1 VALLA
6 RVTLV
11 YIQTPK
17 VVEEMLKTQEDYDD
31 LLEYSACRAPA
42 QSDVRIFYSKDY
54 RFNVNKKHPIRDYL
68 STLSFQGV
76 QVPVDVRYLLS
87 DKRGVGVV
95 PYSKKGKTYTLLKM
109 PANMLYLLGMDVK
122 FHRIKPKVG
131 STSDL
136 RPPQIESLHHIYVPL
151 PNGMKIPMRTT
162 LTKSLIPVKDPGL
175 KQLVELKKL
184 TPIVYEEIVMDI
196 LSTTTYLHSQGI
208 QGISHGFYI
217 RNLTKNPKLTFIP
230 SSRTM
235 YIHYGVR
242 NPTRDKVTVR
252 GILKD
257 MKNITSNPT
266 VLKAYD
272 DFFDEKTY
280 ESNLEKYAAVYD
292 QGLREFKL
300 KDKTLSMDD
309 IKKYIYPLIP
319 SISRP
324 IQMTQYFVFL
334 EMLQTLISLNLH
346 TQLDYSKIG
355 DPIFVRN
362 IARWYIAGDEIT
374 RVYFNNLDVVKYLR
388 APIFHF
394 NPEKLAVLSLAY
406 GDKTGILNYSDDYQK
421 ERKLQR
427 RAANFAKAKRLPG
440 DILLRYP
447 TLVPDW
453 KQDYYPTDRQFTAD
467 DYSDLAKERAA
478 VFRELYPEE
487 RNIPR
492 NDKELYIAEVR
503 KRRERT
509 TQLTDV
515 VMRRESK
522 LARKLQDITTA
533 MSTYNINLEV
543 PNLSVKYVIINGVQF
558 ATYDLAYIFFDTPL
572 ANVANNVRQEYEQ
585 VELIGFTYSDLKLLR
600 DFLMGRTHI
609 VKLYKRLS
617 RSAYNQ
623 MSSYGTILSA
633 YEIERTRTM
642 LCKMFDLG
650 TPVILRIKQIKE
662 KILSD
667 LQKRGYEYLLQ
678 RISLI

>member
-1 VALLA
+1 
-6 RVTLV
+6 
-11 YIQTPK
+11 
-17 VVEEMLKTQEDYDD
+17 MLRTQEDYDD
-31 LLEYSACRAPA
+31 LLEYCACRAPA
-42 QSDVRIFYSKDY
+42 QSGVQIFYSKDY

-68 STLSFQGV
+68 STLSLQGI
-76 QVPVDVRYLLS
+76 QAPVDVRYLLS

-109 PANMLYLLGMDVK
+109 PANMLYLVGMDVK

-151 PNGMKIPMRTT
+151 PNGMKVPMRTT

-184 TPIVYEEIVMDI
+184 TPIVYEEIAMDI

-217 RNLTKNPKLTFIP
+217 KNLAKNPELTFIS
-230 SSRTM
+230 SSRTN
-235 YIHYGVR
+235 YVHYGVR
-242 NPTRDKVTVR
+242 NPIRDKVTVR

-272 DFFDEKTY
+272 DFFDQKTY
-280 ESNLEKYAAVYD
+280 ESNLEKYAAAYN

-300 KDKTLSMDD
+300 KDKTLSIDD

-319 SISRP
+319 SLSRP
-324 IQMTQYFVFL
+324 GPMTQYFTFL
-334 EMLQTLISLNLH
+334 EMLQTLISLDLH

-355 DPIFVRN
+355 NPILVRD
-362 IARWYIAGDEIT
+362 IARWYTAQDEVM
-374 RVYFNNLDVVKYLR
+374 RVYFNNLDMVKYLR

-394 NPEKLAVLSLAY
+394 NPENLLVLSQAY
-406 GDKTGILNYSDDYQK
+406 GDRTGILNYSDDYQK

-427 RAANFAKAKRLPG
+427 QAANFAEAKRLPT
-440 DILLRYP
+440 DTLLRYP
-447 TLVPDW
+447 TLLPDW
-453 KQDYYPTDRQFTAD
+453 KQNYYPTDRQFTME
-467 DYSDLAKERAA
+467 DYSNVAKERAA
-478 VFRELYPEE
+478 VFKELYPEVK
-487 RNIPR
+487 IPR
-492 NDKELYIAEVR
+492 NNIELYRMEHK
-503 KRRERT
+503 KRQERT
-509 TQLTDV
+509 RQLTDIV
-515 VMRRESK
+515 LRRESR

-533 MSTYNINLEV
+533 LSTYNINLEV
-543 PNLSVKYVIINGVQF
+543 PNLSVKYVIINGIQF

-572 ANVANNVRQEYEQ
+572 ANVANSVRQEYEQ
-585 VELIGFTYSDLKLLR
+585 VELGGFSYNDLNLLR
-600 DFLMGRTHI
+600 DFLNGRTHI

-623 MSSYGTILSA
+623 MSAYGTILSA
-633 YEIERTRTM
+633 YEIEHIRII
-642 LCKMFDLG
+642 LCRMFDLG
-650 TPVILRIKQIKE
+650 TSVILRIKIMKE
-662 KILSD
+662 RLLPD